1 MKIPNRIISGFTL
14 VELSIGV
21 VLGAIVLLAVS
32 NIFSGGLKST
42 TKGTAHLS
50 NLQASSILFA
60 QIEEDLQRT
69 SEILYPGAGSNETS
83 INVKLETIEEN
94 QGGAIAPVSVIYER
108 VSNGIG
114 VKRVRDEGGGPLE
127 HVFCRNLK
135 VEIGFRR
142 VELAGG
148 KIGLCVKLKTI
159 NPKGSE
165 EFSLERFFY
174 CPAKTGNILAG
185 WQK

>member
-1 MKIPNRIISGFTL
+1 M
-14 VELSIGV
+14 ELSIGV

-50 NLQASSILFA
+50 NLQASSILFG

-69 SEILYPGAGSNETS
+69 SEIIYPAAGSNETS
-83 INVKLETIEEN
+83 LNVKLETVEEN
-94 QGGAIAPVSVIYER
+94 QVGIIAPVSIMYEL
-108 VSNGIG
+108 VSGGIG
-114 VKRVRDEGGGPLE
+114 VKRIRDEGGGPLE

-142 VELAGG
+142 AELPGG
-148 KIGLCVKLKTI
+148 KIGLWVKLKTS

-165 EFSLERFFY
+165 EFYLERFFY
-174 CPAKTGNILAG
+174 CPGKAGSMVAG